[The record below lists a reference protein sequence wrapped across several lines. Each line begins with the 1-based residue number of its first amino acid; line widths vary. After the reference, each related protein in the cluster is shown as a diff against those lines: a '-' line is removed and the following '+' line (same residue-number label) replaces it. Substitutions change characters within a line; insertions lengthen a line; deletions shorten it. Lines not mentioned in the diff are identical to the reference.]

1 VTVDYDTLEDDTV
14 TVRDRDST
22 EQRRL
27 ATDDL
32 AGTLSALAA
41 GELAFAEV

>member
-22 EQRRL
+22 VQRRVPI
-27 ATDDL
+27 DGL

-41 GELAFAEV
+41 GDLVFDEV